1 MAYMYTENKTDA
13 PDTGKSVD
21 FTKNEDYLF
30 HIYTLGRFEIYSN
43 GVKITESSKRSIR
56 VWNLFKYIMSN
67 RKKMLSSGELIDV
80 IWGEDSCENPEKALQ
95 NLIYRLRQFLSVTVK
110 ADDLIISNQG
120 CYKWNE
126 KFPVWI
132 DCDALVE
139 YSERGKELLNTA
151 PYDAKQC
158 FEKVIELYNG
168 EFLSDIV
175 YDIWVLPLRT
185 MYKKKYVDCVSSYLE
200 ILDMSGDYETVVRVC
215 DNFFNHEFFDE
226 KNNRYFLRALLS
238 LDRRQEAQKHYDT
251 MADSM
256 YRELGVTPSYRFADI
271 LKEVRENPAK
281 HEIKSAKN
289 INLELVN
296 DMLWQDERTSGAYQ
310 CDKDTFMAISK
321 VMLRNL
327 ERSGLSIM
335 MVLATFADVET
346 SAPEPPPKPV
356 NAVAS
361 FSVFGGGAKKPPE
374 QQPARVKEKTAQS
387 DADMSDTIEEARKKF
402 VYAFRRGDIVCLWN
416 PTQIL
421 IMLTNLTF
429 EDAETAMERINKKI
443 QAEILRD
450 KYTLDYKIIPLEH
463 EII

>member
-1 MAYMYTENKTDA
+1 MGRAYIENKTDA
-13 PDTGKSVD
+13 
-21 FTKNEDYLF
+21 KNSGGTNLNQNDDYLF
-30 HIYTLGRFEIYSN
+30 HIYTLGRFEIYSK
-43 GVKITESSKRSIR
+43 GVKITENSKRSIR

-95 NLIYRLRQFLSVTVK
+95 NLIYRLRQFLSVNIK

-139 YSERGKELLNTA
+139 YSEKGKELLNSMS
-151 PYDAKQC
+151 PFDASHC

-185 MYKKKYVDCVSSYLE
+185 MYKKKYVDSISAYLE
-200 ILDMSGDYETVVRVC
+200 ILDAAGDYESVVRVC
-215 DNFFNHEFFDE
+215 DNFFHHEFFDE
-226 KNNRYFLRALLS
+226 KSNLYFLKALVS
-238 LDRRQEAQKHYDT
+238 LDKKQDAQKHYDL
-251 MADSM
+251 MADVM
-256 YRELGVTPSYRFADI
+256 YRELGVNPSYRFSDI
-271 LKEVRENPAK
+271 LKEVQASPVK
-281 HEIKSAKN
+281 HEVKITKN
-289 INLELVN
+289 INLELIN
-296 DMLWQDERTSGAYQ
+296 DILWQDERTTGAFQ

-335 MVLATFADVET
+335 MVLATFSEF
-346 SAPEPPPKPV
+346 SQNGPEALNITPPPDNKFNNNNKPD
-356 NAVAS
+356 NK
-361 FSVFGGGAKKPPE
+361 AKD
-374 QQPARVKEKTAQS
+374 AQDEANS
-387 DADMSDTIEEARKKF
+387 IDMTEAIEEARKKF

-416 PTQIL
+416 PRQIL
-421 IMLTNLTF
+421 IMLTNLTY

-443 QAEILRD
+443 QTEILKESYALNYR
-450 KYTLDYKIIPLEH
+450 IIPLEH

>member
-1 MAYMYTENKTDA
+1 MGRAYSENKIAA
-13 PDTGKSVD
+13 PNPANPNDSTQSD
-21 FTKNEDYLF
+21 DYLF
-30 HIYTLGRFEIYSN
+30 HIYTLGRFEIYSK
-43 GVKITESSKRSIR
+43 GVKITEHSKRSIR

-80 IWGEDSCENPEKALQ
+80 VWGEDSCENPEKALQ
-95 NLIYRLRQFLSVTVK
+95 NLIYRLRHYLSSTVK
-110 ADDLIISNQG
+110 ADDLILSNQG

-132 DCDALVE
+132 DCDTLIE
-139 YSERGKELLNTA
+139 YGERGKELLQSS
-151 PYDAKQC
+151 PYDARHC

-185 MYKKKYVDCVSSYLE
+185 MYKKRYIDYISMYLE
-200 ILDMSGDYETVVRVC
+200 VLDATGDFETVVRVC

-226 KNNRYFLRALLS
+226 KSNLYFLKALIS
-238 LDRRQEAQKHYDT
+238 LERKQEAQKHYDI
-251 MADSM
+251 MAEVM
-256 YRELGVTPSYRFADI
+256 YRELGVQPSYRFADI
-271 LKEVRENPAK
+271 LKEVRENPLK
-281 HEIKSAKN
+281 SEIKETKN

-296 DMLWQDERTSGAYQ
+296 DMLWQDERTSGAFQ
-310 CDKDTFMAISK
+310 CDKDTYMAISK

-335 MVLATFADVET
+335 MVLATFSEVGKTE
-346 SAPEPPPKPV
+346 PEEPKKPSNSNISFVTFKKPDPPK
-356 NAVAS
+356 
-361 FSVFGGGAKKPPE
+361 E
-374 QQPARVKEKTAQS
+374 REKEKEKEKVPENS
-387 DADMSDTIEEARKKF
+387 IDMDEAIEEARKKF
-402 VYAFRRGDIVCLWN
+402 VYAFRMGDIVCLWN
-416 PTQIL
+416 PRQIL

-443 QAEILRD
+443 QTEILKD
-450 KYTLDYKIIPLEH
+450 SYTLAYKIIPLEH